1 MKKMRKIKQN
11 KDLIVII
18 LFALIISISLI
29 FGVKDFINLYVSENL
44 NSVLLPI
51 FGVFLG
57 GLITSY
63 TVLVA
68 LSNQIPITI
77 KETKAY
83 RRINKYFL
91 VGLYSIL
98 LLIILNISF
107 YFTKNNFLLLMQ
119 VFLSILSIFM
129 IAYLI
134 LIIHKLFLCL
144 PKPIYCSIERFKYET
159 KKNET
164 RKNFE

>member
-68 LSNQIPITI
+68 
-77 KETKAY
+77 
-83 RRINKYFL
+83 
-91 VGLYSIL
+91 
-98 LLIILNISF
+98 
-107 YFTKNNFLLLMQ
+107 
-119 VFLSILSIFM
+119 
-129 IAYLI
+129 
-134 LIIHKLFLCL
+134 
-144 PKPIYCSIERFKYET
+144 
-159 KKNET
+159 
-164 RKNFE
+164 